1 MAVLGVDDF
10 KSKLRGGGARPN
22 LFKVTMNFPGYADGD
37 TELTSFL
44 CETAQLPGS
53 TMGTIVI
60 PFRGRQLKMAGDRT
74 FASWTVQI
82 INDTDFDVRNSME
95 RWMNGI
101 NAHSAN
107 TGLASPIA
115 YEADILVEQLDRD
128 ASVIKKYTLR
138 GAFPT
143 ELSPIDLAYDAVDQV
158 ERFQVTFEYQYF
170 ETNTTTQKYIIGKG
184 PGQRLVPLS
193 TKGNSMAEPSRGI
206 RLFGFE
212 IKKAETEDPK
222 KKPSIVPARDDDG
235 AGYVTAS
242 GMHYGQYLNIDG
254 DDSKDNYQ
262 LIMQYRGVALH
273 PEVDMAIEEIVNESI
288 TINNNEM
295 IADINLDKI
304 DISDS
309 IKKQVKEEFDNIYG
323 MLDFNDYGHDIFR
336 RWYVDGRLF
345 HHLVV
350 DEGNLKA
357 GIKEIRPVDASK
369 MRKVKQVKTKNDRET
384 GAKLIEKVDEYFIY
398 QEKPGAANS
407 SGVKLTEDA
416 VSYVTSG
423 LLNEDRK
430 KIVSYLH
437 KALKPIN
444 QLRMM
449 EDALVIYRL
458 ARAPERRMF
467 YIDVGNLP
475 TGKAEQYMKD
485 IMSRYRNKI
494 VYDAKTGE
502 IRDDRKHQALLED
515 FWLPRREGGR
525 GTEVSS
531 LPGGQNLGE
540 IDDIVYFQKK
550 MYRALNVPINRL
562 EQEAQFS
569 LGRSSEITRDEL
581 KFQKFVDRLRRRFS
595 QLFLNIL
602 KKQLILKGIITEED
616 WNNWKTDI
624 VITYTMDNHFTELKD
639 AEVLREKLQ
648 QLDQVQNYV
657 GEYFSK
663 EWVMKN
669 ILHFNDEDIDAM
681 QKEISGEGGQEEEP
695 QEESYNYIEYQ
706 DEDEPAQLEIEE
718 TIDHNLKEKE
728 LEVLSS
734 IATVL
739 KS

>member
-1 MAVLGVDDF
+1 
-10 KSKLRGGGARPN
+10 
-22 LFKVTMNFPGYADGD
+22 
-37 TELTSFL
+37 
-44 CETAQLPGS
+44 
-53 TMGTIVI
+53 
-60 PFRGRQLKMAGDRT
+60 
-74 FASWTVQI
+74 
-82 INDTDFDVRNSME
+82 
-95 RWMNGI
+95 
-101 NAHSAN
+101 
-107 TGLASPIA
+107 
-115 YEADILVEQLDRD
+115 
-128 ASVIKKYTLR
+128 
-138 GAFPT
+138 
-143 ELSPIDLAYDAVDQV
+143 
-158 ERFQVTFEYQYF
+158 
-170 ETNTTTQKYIIGKG
+170 
-184 PGQRLVPLS
+184 
-193 TKGNSMAEPSRGI
+193 MAEPSRGI

-485 IMSRYRNKI
+485 IMSRYCNKI